1 MQVPRIEPKL
11 RVFSFKIQFQ
21 AQVGKHLICICSSLH
36 FIICPYPVKLLHSTM
51 SFTGFW
57 ATEKSEYCKFSSGS
71 GKYFSLLFVY
81 LSFSWGEGGG
91 KGGKVVTSMS
101 WVQDL
106 EAAIRGEKR
115 ASVGIK
121 ISLVSQKYSYQIR
134 NSAKLKRI
142 MQTILSLGNALNQ
155 GTARGVLT
163 ILLLCGC

>member
-21 AQVGKHLICICSSLH
+21 AQVGKHLICVCSSLH
-36 FIICPYPVKLLHSTM
+36 FIICSYPVKLFHSTM

-81 LSFSWGEGGG
+81 LSFSWGEGGR

-106 EAAIRGEKR
+106 EATIWGEKELQLESR
-115 ASVGIK
+115 SHLYLKNILTRSE
-121 ISLVSQKYSYQIR
+121 IQR
-134 NSAKLKRI
+134 NWRELCKQSFHLEMHWTRER
-142 MQTILSLGNALNQ
+142 Q
-155 GTARGVLT
+155 GV
-163 ILLLCGC
+163 C

>member
-21 AQVGKHLICICSSLH
+21 AQVGKHLICVCSSLH
-36 FIICPYPVKLLHSTM
+36 FIICPYPVKLFHSTM

-71 GKYFSLLFVY
+71 GKYFPLLFVY
-81 LSFSWGEGGG
+81 LRFSWGEGGA

-101 WVQDL
+101 CVQDL

-121 ISLVSQKYSYQIR
+121 ISHLKNILTRSEIQR
-134 NSAKLKRI
+134 NWRELCKQSFHLEMHWTRER
-142 MQTILSLGNALNQ
+142 Q
-155 GTARGVLT
+155 GV
-163 ILLLCGC
+163 C